1 MGGGGF
7 CVPFL
12 WNFFC
17 CIPFFSPVVSRPSRE
32 GCQFTCLS
40 LRLVALLRSCH
51 ITCCVQ
57 PADNLK
63 PGTLGLAFWRESALS
78 LSLFLAS
85 SSSFWFAP
93 TVQVVLYHFFFT
105 ILTRIFFFFVVV
117 PLILSAYIPVRSDIW
132 CQAGHAHEPTG
143 HGPILFPFFLFCLF
157 LNYGYFTTFKT
168 QQDSLNLV
176 LTWLHL
182 LSLFCWCCCV
192 ILYSL
197 FSSLKHLTNQITN
210 CPATDTMGTNS
221 IGMHT
226 FKQSHKNTTVSL
238 IFFFFFIIFL
248 FIVFS
253 FLFALLFFCFLLKFC
268 ENFFFF
274 FSIFTDRLKIWREF
288 KTA

>member
-105 ILTRIFFFFVVV
+105 ILTRLFFFSSSFLLFYPPIFPYVVTFDAK
-117 PLILSAYIPVRSDIW
+117 LDMRTSQ
-132 CQAGHAHEPTG
+132 QATG
-143 HGPILFPFFLFCLF
+143 P
-157 LNYGYFTTFKT
+157 
-168 QQDSLNLV
+168 
-176 LTWLHL
+176 
-182 LSLFCWCCCV
+182 
-192 ILYSL
+192 
-197 FSSLKHLTNQITN
+197 
-210 CPATDTMGTNS
+210 
-221 IGMHT
+221 
-226 FKQSHKNTTVSL
+226 
-238 IFFFFFIIFL
+238 
-248 FIVFS
+248 FS
-253 FLFALLFFCFLLKFC
+253 FLF
-268 ENFFFF
+268 FFFAF
-274 FSIFTDRLKIWREF
+274 F
-288 KTA
+288 